1 MALTDPKPLLTLVIF
16 LVTYGVLAFRN
27 VKGWRIPIW
36 LILLVGATAMV
47 VSGSISVPDAYKAVD
62 LHVIFFLFSM
72 FTLVTALDIAGVLD
86 VFATKLLL
94 KARKPEDVLYLTFFG
109 FAAAS
114 AVLMNDTLALM
125 GTPVMISLAK
135 KMKISSRPL
144 LLTLAFSV
152 TIGSAVTP
160 MGNPQNLLVALASG
174 MRAPVLT
181 FARYLLLPTIVN
193 LILTYFLLRHM
204 FGREFAKAR
213 KNFRD
218 LIDFEATVQQEVMKD
233 SQLAKLAIS
242 ITCLTIAAIF
252 LVNFL
257 EEAGI
262 QTGFGIAEVSLFGA
276 VLLLALCGRARD
288 VIQSIDWGILVLFGS
303 LFVLTQAVWN
313 NGIIDVMAAYLPA
326 ISTRSPHSSI
336 LAILVSS
343 VLLSQVLSNVPM
355 VALYIPLMKSMSFSP
370 KNIYAWIALGA
381 GSTLAGNLTLLGA
394 ASTLIIVEESEKLG
408 HTLGF
413 FDFLKVGLIVTA
425 VSVTTLFLFLLVIA

>member
-1 MALTDPKPLLTLVIF
+1 MALTDPKPLLALVIF
-16 LVTYGVLAFRN
+16 AITYGVLAFRN

-36 LILLVGATAMV
+36 LILLVGATTMV
-47 VSGSISVPDAYKAVD
+47 VSGCISVPDAYKAVD
-62 LHVIFFLFSM
+62 LHVILFLFSM
-72 FTLVTALDIAGVLD
+72 FTLVTVLDIAGVLD
-86 VFATKLLL
+86 AFATKLLL
-94 KARKPEDVLYLTFFG
+94 RARRPEDVLYLTFFG

-135 KMKISSRPL
+135 KMKIPSRPL

-152 TIGSAVTP
+152 TIGSAATP

-181 FARYLLLPTIVN
+181 FATYLLLPTAIN
-193 LILTYFLLRHM
+193 LILTYCLLRHL
-204 FGREFAKAR
+204 FNREFAKSR

-218 LIDFEATVQQEVMKD
+218 LIDFEATVQQDVMKD
-233 SQLAKLAIS
+233 NRLAKLAIS
-242 ITCLTIAAIF
+242 ITCLTIAGIF
-252 LVNFL
+252 AVNFF

-262 QTGFGIAEVSLFGA
+262 QTAFGIAEVSVFGA

-288 VIQSIDWGILVLFGS
+288 VIQSIDWGILILFGS

-313 NGIIDVMAAYLPA
+313 NGIIAAMAAYLPA
-326 ISTRSPHSSI
+326 ISTQSPHSSI

-355 VALYIPLMKSMSFSP
+355 VALYIPLMKSMSFGP
-370 KNIYAWIALGA
+370 QNIYAWIALGA

-394 ASTLIIVEESEKLG
+394 ASTLIIVEEAEKLG

-413 FDFLKVGLIVTA
+413 FDFLKVGFIVTA
-425 VSVTTLFLFLLVIA
+425 VSVTVLFFYLLVIA